1 MKEVFGV
8 QDVLHIKKN
17 KKKCHTSKFSS
28 KKLSTSLKLFENAFL
43 L

>member
-17 KKKCHTSKFSS
+17 KKKAT
-28 KKLSTSLKLFENAFL
+28 LQSLVQKNYQL